1 MKRPVGSLIPD
12 SPRWSRWFWPVLA
25 LGLLLVHGLTF
36 RFVID
41 DAFISF
47 RFAQNLLDGHGLVFN
62 PGDRVE
68 GYSNLLWVLLN
79 AVGMKLGVPS
89 LLWARILGTLSMA
102 GLLLLLPRVMRY
114 LVPDHV
120 SDSPWP
126 GRLAQ
131 LLLAASGSIACWML
145 AGLETPLF
153 ALLTVAAWCAA
164 LRRAPLQAGIFGLL
178 LVLTRPEGPSLAL
191 IFSVW
196 SLLPDR
202 KARQNSPSIRGIRW
216 LGPLLLV
223 VGTGLFFLW
232 RHSYYG
238 WWFPNTYYAKTGDLA
253 GQLRTGL
260 PYGKSF
266 LLAYVLPLAVAGGAA
281 IVRNGPAILRSREM
295 IFSLGVMLFWSGYVV
310 IVGGDT
316 LGMYRFFVPILPLLT
331 TWTAALLAAAG
342 WLSKPR
348 RALLISLVLAVALLP
363 ASRWGREPRLTKA
376 HMREANLAGW
386 ILAGDAMA
394 RQLPAGST
402 IALGPAGYIPWRT
415 GFRTWDFYGII
426 DSHIAHTKTDFSAGI
441 AGHEKHD
448 GAYIVSRKPDYLL
461 IGNVDITDRPR
472 PGLIPPMEVE
482 KDIVLNK
489 DFQRSYEKITLRL
502 ANGKFLNL
510 FARIDR
516 RR

>member
-1 MKRPVGSLIPD
+1 MKRPVGFGATLPPS
-12 SPRWSRWFWPVLA
+12 WSRWLWPGLA
-25 LGLLLVHGLTF
+25 LGLLLIHGLTF

-47 RFAQNLLDGHGLVFN
+47 RFAQNLIDGHGLVFN
-62 PGDRVE
+62 PGERVE

-79 AVGMKLGVPS
+79 AVGMKLGVPA
-89 LLWARILGTLSMA
+89 LLWARILGTLAMA
-102 GLLLLLPRVMRY
+102 GLLALLPRVLRY
-114 LVPDHV
+114 LVPDHA
-120 SDSPWP
+120 SRSPWP
-126 GRLAQ
+126 GRVAQ
-131 LLLAASGSIACWML
+131 LLVAASGAAACWML

-191 IFSVW
+191 IFAFW
-196 SLLPDR
+196 SLLPAADNR
-202 KARQNSPSIRGIRW
+202 RSPATPPLKRW

-223 VGTGLFFLW
+223 VGMALFFLW

-238 WWFPNTYYAKTGDLA
+238 WWLPNTYYAKTGDLA

-260 PYGKSF
+260 PYGQSF
-266 LLAYVLPLAVAGGAA
+266 LIRYALPLGLACIAAAVRSGAA
-281 IVRNGPAILRSREM
+281 MLRSRE
-295 IFSLGVMLFWSGYVV
+295 ILFSLGVLLFWSGYVV
-310 IVGGDT
+310 VVGGDM

-331 TWTAALLAAAG
+331 TWTVAWMASAG
-342 WLSKPR
+342 WLSRPR
-348 RALLISLVLAVALLP
+348 GALLIAVVLGAALLP
-363 ASRWGREPRLTKA
+363 ASRWGKERWLVDT

-394 RQLPAGST
+394 NQLPAGST

-426 DSHIAHTKTDFSAGI
+426 DGHIAHKEMKFGEGY

-461 IGNVDITDRPR
+461 IGNVDITASPR
-472 PGLIPPMEVE
+472 QGLIPPMEVE

-489 DFQRSYEKITLRL
+489 EFQQSYEKISLRL
-502 ANGKFLNL
+502 ANGKYLNL
-510 FARIDR
+510 FR